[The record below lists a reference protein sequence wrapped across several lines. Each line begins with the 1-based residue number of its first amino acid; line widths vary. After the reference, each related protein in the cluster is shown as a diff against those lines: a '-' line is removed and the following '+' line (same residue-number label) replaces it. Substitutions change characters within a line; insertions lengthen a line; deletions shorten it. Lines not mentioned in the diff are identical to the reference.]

1 MVPATEA
8 DQAYAEEVADK
19 LADYV
24 WNKRHEFHYTGT
36 TAKPED
42 ALAMALSFEG
52 KPFVITDSGD
62 NTTSGATGW
71 NTFILRQAL
80 ATKSDKRILFASIC
94 DPKTCDLLDG
104 LDLGTKTEIE
114 LGAVSYTHL
123 MMNSSAGFA
132 IRQTPG
138 NYPDSL
144 ISSLKS
150 MNAITSAR
158 NV

>member
-1 MVPATEA
+1 MSASWHVGYLRHDCPEAGCGVVVVPRTAA

-36 TAKPED
+36 TAKPDE

-80 ATKSDKRILFASIC
+80 AALDEMQVQVINLEASHKRSGVHYELFVRL
-94 DPKTCDLLDG
+94 PPG
-104 LDLGTKTEIE
+104 LVQER
-114 LGAVSYTHL
+114 LGAQLAALEEVTYVD
-123 MMNSSAGFA
+123 
-132 IRQTPG
+132 I
-138 NYPDSL
+138 
-144 ISSLKS
+144 
-150 MNAITSAR
+150 
-158 NV
+158 